1 MVSGSKTSEEKTLRT
16 AIVYDFDGTLARGN
30 IQEHTFL
37 PDMGIPKKK
46 FWADVQDEAKST
58 DSDEILVYMRR
69 MLEAAK
75 DSGEPL
81 KRPALREAGRRT
93 PLFEG
98 VSEWFDRINDHAS
111 DIDLSLEHYVVSSG
125 IHEMIE
131 GCEIAEKFKHIFASK
146 FIYDKDGVAIWPG
159 IAINYTTKTQF
170 LFRINKE
177 VINNWDNR
185 SVNTWIKMEE
195 RPIPF
200 ERMIFIGDGD
210 TDIPSM
216 KMVRLQG
223 GHSIAVFD
231 PEEWPNNGSGGK
243 AQEKVFKLI
252 SEDRVH
258 FVVPADYRNGSQL
271 DITVKGIL
279 GRIASA

>member
-1 MVSGSKTSEEKTLRT
+1 MWSIRGAQSK
-16 AIVYDFDGTLARGN
+16 RGVGAG
-30 IQEHTFL
+30 Q
-37 PDMGIPKKK
+37 
-46 FWADVQDEAKST
+46 V
-58 DSDEILVYMRR
+58 
-69 MLEAAK
+69 AA
-75 DSGEPL
+75 
-81 KRPALREAGRRT
+81 
-93 PLFEG
+93 
-98 VSEWFDRINDHAS
+98 
-111 DIDLSLEHYVVSSG
+111 G

-131 GCEIAEKFKHIFASK
+131 GCEIAESFKHIFASK
-146 FIYDKDGVAIWPG
+146 FIYDEDGVAIWPG

-170 LFRINKE
+170 LFRINKG
-177 VINNWDNR
+177 VINNWDNG
-185 SVNTWIKMEE
+185 SVNKWIKMDE

-231 PEEWPNNGSGGK
+231 PEEWPKDGSGSK

-271 DITVKGIL
+271 NITVKGIL
-279 GRIASA
+279 GRIVNG